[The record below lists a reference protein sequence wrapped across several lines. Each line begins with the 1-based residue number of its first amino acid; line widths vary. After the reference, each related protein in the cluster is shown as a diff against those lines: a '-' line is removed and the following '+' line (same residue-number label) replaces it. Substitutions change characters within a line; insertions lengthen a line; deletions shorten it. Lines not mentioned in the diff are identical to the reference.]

1 MLDKI
6 TAEFQRKKV
15 KGAFLKLELNP
26 KKTKEIDA
34 VMDDL
39 ASDYQ
44 KRMDQ
49 AERIIKKRKS
59 SKNDKTHVA
68 LEARIAYS
76 DYHME
81 RQDLLLGFCTEY
93 LQKRLSDVEA
103 IIQSITDKLNLDLPK
118 VKEEMK
124 SLKETLSS
132 PEVSTVANFIKRA
145 LAREAEIRA
154 EYEKKMRENDLAT

>member
-1 MLDKI
+1 
-6 TAEFQRKKV
+6 V